1 MDSRE
6 RSMPSVHQPQPQ
18 STPPNR
24 MMGNASYSTNFP
36 NNNNNNASP
45 LINPNSTAAQ
55 MMSSAS
61 RFPFNSMMGS
71 ASKPSDSPNA
81 GSYDGSQSELRGG
94 GFNID
99 SGKKKRGRPRKYS
112 PDGNIALGLSPTPV
126 TSSAAPGDS
135 AGMHSADPRPKK
147 NRGRP
152 PGTGK
157 KQMDALGTGGVGFTP
172 HVILVKPGED
182 IASKVVAFSQ
192 QGPRTVCVLSAHG
205 AVCNVTLH
213 QPTMAAGS
221 FTPSIKIF
229 LLVIFT
235 LDSLILKSNGKE
247 KTFSGCIISFEH
259 KVSPVLLLFNLMQ
272 GRYEIISLSG
282 NFLIS
287 DSNGN
292 RNRTGRL
299 SVSLASADGQVLGG
313 ITDMLT
319 AASTVQVI
327 VGSFLVDG
335 KKLDS
340 STQKSGPSST
350 SPNMLNFSTPAAATG
365 CLSEGA
371 SNNSSDDNDG
381 SPLSRAP
388 GLYTNANQPIH
399 NMQMYQLWGSRNQ

>member
-6 RSMPSVHQPQPQ
+6 RSMPSVHQHHQQ

-24 MMGNASYSTNFP
+24 MMGNASYSTNLP
-36 NNNNNNASP
+36 NTNNSSQM
-45 LINPNSTAAQ
+45 INPNSAAAQ
-55 MMSSAS
+55 IMSSAS

-71 ASKPSDSPNA
+71 ASKPSDSPNTA
-81 GSYDGSQSELRGG
+81 SYDGSHSELRTG

-112 PDGNIALGLSPTPV
+112 PDGNIALGLAPT
-126 TSSAAPGDS
+126 TITNSAVPGDS
-135 AGMHSADPRPKK
+135 SGMNSSDPRPKK

-172 HVILVKPGED
+172 HVILVNPGED
-182 IASKVVAFSQ
+182 IASKVMSFSQ
-192 QGPRTVCVLSAHG
+192 QGPRTICILSAHG

-213 QPTMAAGS
+213 QPAAGS
-221 FTPSIKIF
+221 VTY
-229 LLVIFT
+229 
-235 LDSLILKSNGKE
+235 E
-247 KTFSGCIISFEH
+247 
-259 KVSPVLLLFNLMQ
+259 

-282 NFLIS
+282 SFLIS
-287 DSNGN
+287 DNNGN
-292 RNRTGRL
+292 RSRTGGL

-313 ITDMLT
+313 VTNMLT

-335 KKLDS
+335 KKLGDNI
-340 STQKSGPSST
+340 QKSGPSST
-350 SPNMLNFSTPAAATG
+350 SPNMLNFNTPVAAG
-365 CLSEGA
+365 CPSEGA
-371 SNNSSDDNDG
+371 SNNSSDDNGG
-381 SPLSRAP
+381 SPLSRGP
-388 GLYTNANQPIH
+388 GMYTNANQPIH